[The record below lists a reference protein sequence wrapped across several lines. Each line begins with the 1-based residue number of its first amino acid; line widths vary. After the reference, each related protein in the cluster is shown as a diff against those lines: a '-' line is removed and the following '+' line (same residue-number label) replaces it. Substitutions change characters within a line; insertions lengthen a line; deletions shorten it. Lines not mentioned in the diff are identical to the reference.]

1 MTLQGLYLA
10 AQFYDYSQ
18 GQNVYPQL
26 LVTVLTVF
34 YLNQRDVKLVFR
46 TKSTI
51 PRRGSSS

>member
-10 AQFYDYSQ
+10 AHLYDYSQ
-18 GQNVYPQL
+18 GRNVYPQL

-46 TKSTI
+46 TRGTTA
-51 PRRGSSS
+51 RRGSSS